1 MKNNKLLSN
10 TVYLYLLTIV
20 KMVFPLVTLPYL
32 TRILSVDAYGSVAYV
47 KSYMSYVQLVLD
59 FGFILS
65 ATKSIALLKGKDDE
79 KITYIVG
86 DTLVE
91 KIILLVLSA
100 CVTVATSFFI
110 PILRENQLF
119 TWLYFVAV
127 ALTIFLPDY
136 LYRGI
141 ERMECVTIPFT
152 VAKAASIL
160 LTLLLIKSD
169 DDLLLIPAFEIISNL
184 IAVIISFVLLK
195 KLKIGVKISGFKKWV
210 ADLKESGVYFLS
222 NFATTVFG
230 ALTTLV
236 VGVVLNEENVA
247 YWSVCM
253 QIVSAAKAMY
263 TPIANSI
270 YPHMVTNKDLKL
282 VGKIR
287 NLMTVPIALG
297 SIIVMIFGKNIM
309 LIIGGENY
317 GYAGYILKFLLPVI
331 VVSFYS
337 MLYGWPVLGAI
348 DKVKQTTASTVVAA
362 VIQLAGILIIYLCGC
377 FNLVSLAICCCVSEV
392 ALLVIRLVVLKKSR
406 HLFINKK

>member
-20 KMVFPLVTLPYL
+20 KMVFPLITLPYL
-32 TRILSVDAYGSVAYV
+32 TRILSVDAYGSVAYI

-65 ATKSIALLKGKDDE
+65 ATKNIALIKGKDDS
-79 KITYIVG
+79 KIPYIVG
-86 DTLVE
+86 DTFIE
-91 KIILLVLSA
+91 KIILLLLSA
-100 CVTVATSFFI
+100 GVTSVVSLFI

-119 TWLYFVAV
+119 TWLYFIAV

-152 VAKAASIL
+152 VSKTISIA
-160 LTLLLIKSD
+160 LTLVLIKSD
-169 DDLLLIPAFEIISNL
+169 KDLLLIPVFEIISNL
-184 IAVIISFVLLK
+184 IAITISLALLK
-195 KLKIGVKISGFKKWV
+195 KLKIGVKFSGFKKWFT
-210 ADLKESGVYFLS
+210 DLKESAVYFLS

-230 ALTTLV
+230 ALTTLI
-236 VGVVLNEENVA
+236 VGVLLNEEDVA

-263 TPIANSI
+263 TPITNSI

-282 VGKIR
+282 VRKIR
-287 NLMTVPIALG
+287 NLMTIPMVLG
-297 SIIVMIFGKNIM
+297 SIAVMLFGKNIM
-309 LIIGGENY
+309 MIIGGENY
-317 GYAGYILKFLLPVI
+317 EYAGHILKFLLPVI

-348 DKVKQTTASTVVAA
+348 DKVKQTTVSTVVAA
-362 VIQLAGILIIYLCGC
+362 VIQIVGILIIYLCGF
-377 FNLVSLAICCCVSEV
+377 FNLISLAICCCVSEI
-392 ALLVIRLVVLKKSR
+392 ALLIIRLVIFKN
-406 HLFINKK
+406 NKKLFLS

>member
-20 KMVFPLVTLPYL
+20 KMVFPLITLPYL
-32 TRILSVDAYGSVAYV
+32 TRILSVDAYGSVAYI

-65 ATKSIALLKGKDDE
+65 ATKNIALIKGKDDG
-79 KITYIVG
+79 KIPFIVG
-86 DTLVE
+86 DTFIE
-91 KIILLVLSA
+91 KIILLLLSA
-100 CVTVATSFFI
+100 GVTSVVSLFI

-119 TWLYFVAV
+119 TWLYFIAV
-127 ALTIFLPDY
+127 GLTVFLPDY

-152 VAKAASIL
+152 VAKAVSIA
-160 LTLLLIKSD
+160 LTLVLIKSD
-169 DDLLLIPAFEIISNL
+169 KELLLIPVFEIISNL
-184 IAVIISFVLLK
+184 IAVVISLALLK
-195 KLKIGVKISGFKKWV
+195 KLRIGVKFSGFKKWIT
-210 ADLKESGVYFLS
+210 DLKESAVYFLS

-236 VGVVLNEENVA
+236 VGVLLNEEDVA

-263 TPIANSI
+263 TPITNSI

-282 VGKIR
+282 VRKIR
-287 NLMTVPIALG
+287 NLMTIPMVLG
-297 SIIVMIFGKNIM
+297 SIAVMLFGKNIM
-309 LIIGGENY
+309 IIIGGENY
-317 GYAGYILKFLLPVI
+317 EYAGYILKFLLPVI

-348 DKVKQTTASTVVAA
+348 DKVNQTTVSTVIAA
-362 VIQLAGILIIYLCGC
+362 VIQLLGILIIYLCGF
-377 FNLVSLAICCCVSEV
+377 FNLVSLAVCCCISEI
-392 ALLVIRLVVLKKSR
+392 ALLFIRLVIFRK
-406 HLFINKK
+406 NKKLFLS

>member
-20 KMVFPLVTLPYL
+20 KMVFPLITLPYL
-32 TRILSVDAYGSVAYV
+32 TRILSVDAYGSVAYI

-65 ATKSIALLKGKDDE
+65 ATKNIALIKGKDDS
-79 KITYIVG
+79 KIPYIVG
-86 DTLVE
+86 DTFIE
-91 KIILLVLSA
+91 KIILLLLSA
-100 CVTVATSFFI
+100 GVTSVVSLFI

-119 TWLYFVAV
+119 TWLYFIAV
-127 ALTIFLPDY
+127 GLTIFLPDY

-152 VAKAASIL
+152 VSKTVSIL
-160 LTLLLIKSD
+160 LTLVLIKSD
-169 DDLLLIPAFEIISNL
+169 DDLILIPVFEIISNL
-184 IAVIISFVLLK
+184 IAASISLLLLK
-195 KLKIGVKISGFKKWV
+195 KLKIGVKFSDLKRWV
-210 ADLKESGVYFLS
+210 SDLKESAVYFLS

-230 ALTTLV
+230 ALTTLI
-236 VGVVLNEENVA
+236 VGVLLNEEDVA

-263 TPIANSI
+263 TPITNSI

-282 VGKIR
+282 VRKIR
-287 NLMTVPIALG
+287 NLMTIPMVLG
-297 SIIVMIFGKNIM
+297 SIAVMLFGENIM
-309 LIIGGENY
+309 MIIGGENY
-317 GYAGYILKFLLPVI
+317 EYAGYILKFLLPVI

-348 DKVKQTTASTVVAA
+348 DKVNQTTVSTVIAA
-362 VIQLAGILIIYLCGC
+362 VVQVLGILIIYLCGF
-377 FNLVSLAICCCVSEV
+377 FNLISLAVCCCVSEI
-392 ALLVIRLVVLKKSR
+392 ALLVIRLAIFRK
-406 HLFINKK
+406 NKKLFLS